1 MNKDLLVYL
10 SKKLAEEMQVIE
22 KDMAMGSAKDYC
34 DYRYAAGIYRGLLI
48 ANNIIIET
56 SERMEKDDE

>member
-1 MNKDLLVYL
+1 MSKDLLQYL
-10 SKKLAEEMQVIE
+10 SKKIQEETTQIE
-22 KDMAMGSAKDYC
+22 KDMAMGSAKDYP

-56 SERMEKDDE
+56 AERMEKDDE